1 MMTNLQEGVAG
12 EHLVC
17 FDTHLQGYSS
27 HMIGNQEN
35 YDVII
40 NSHQLIKVQVKTS
53 NYSEPGRFQDYIS
66 FVICRTSP
74 RGVLGFYKNIDM
86 FAFVWTD
93 EKKIAYFNY
102 KECGNYKK
110 RINKARFEDYTLD
123 RALSMVASN
132 LL

>member
-1 MMTNLQEGVAG
+1 
-12 EHLVC
+12 
-17 FDTHLQGYSS
+17 YSS
-27 HMIGNQEN
+27 HIIGNQEN

-66 FVICRTSP
+66 FVICRTSTK
-74 RGVLGFYKNIDM
+74 GVLGFYKNIDM

-93 EKKIAYFNY
+93 EKKVAYFHS
-102 KECGNYKK
+102 KECGKYKK
-110 RINKARFEDYTLD
+110 RIHKARFEEYTLD

-132 LL
+132 LF